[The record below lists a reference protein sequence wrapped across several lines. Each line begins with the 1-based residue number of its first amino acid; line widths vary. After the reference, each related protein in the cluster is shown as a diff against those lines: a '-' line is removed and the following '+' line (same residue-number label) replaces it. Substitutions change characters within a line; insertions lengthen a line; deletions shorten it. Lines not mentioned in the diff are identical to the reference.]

1 MLTKHN
7 ISKEGIMSDFD
18 LFKGRLEEK
27 VTNLEKMNEELRD
40 SVKDLK
46 KEIETLQKKVM
57 IASILMLSL
66 QVNSSWVK
74 PLFFKLLV
82 A

>member
-1 MLTKHN
+1 
-7 ISKEGIMSDFD
+7 MSDFD